1 MDKKIIVLMT
11 IFTIFLVSCA
21 SANLPAMSSSEE
33 PVYGEAAPVSPLPPG
48 DMAVKNIEMDLMA
61 RQSLSEDEA
70 SDRIV
75 IKNASLAIV
84 VEDPSATMEKI
95 SQMAEE
101 TGGFVV
107 SSNIYKVAKE
117 GGIEVPEGNITIRV
131 PAEILDQTLTEIKS
145 LVANPDED
153 ILSENVSGED
163 VTREYTDLESRLRNL
178 EDTEAQ
184 LKEILDQARTTEDVM
199 TVFNQLTSVREQI
212 EIIKGQM
219 QYYEE
224 SARLSAI
231 SISILASEGIQ
242 PLTIGKW
249 QPFGIALEALQALIK
264 ALKFLVNSLIWIILF
279 FLPIAL
285 LIILPVWLVWIA
297 ARSIYR
303 KRKNRNATPPVL
315 ESTEKTGEEG

>member
-1 MDKKIIVLMT
+1 MNKIIILLMV
-11 IFTIFLVSCA
+11 IFTFVLGSCA
-21 SANLPAMSSSEE
+21 SANLPAINNAEE
-33 PVYGEAAPVSPLPPG
+33 PFYSEAAPAAPPPPG
-48 DMAVKNIEMDLMA
+48 DMAVKEMDQDLMV
-61 RQSLSEDEA
+61 RQSQSGDDG

-75 IKNASLAIV
+75 IKNAGLSIV
-84 VEDPSATMEKI
+84 VEDPSMTMEKI

-107 SSNIYKVAKE
+107 SSNLYKVAKE

-131 PAEILDQTLTEIKS
+131 PAEILDQTLTEIKT
-145 LVANPDED
+145 LVANPAED
-153 ILSENVSGED
+153 VLSENVSGED

-212 EIIKGQM
+212 EIIKGQI
-219 QYYEE
+219 QYYDE

-231 SISILASEGIQ
+231 SIRILASEGIQ

-249 QPFGIALEALQALIK
+249 QPFGIALDALQALIK
-264 ALKFLVNSLIWIILF
+264 ALKFLVNSLIWMILF

-285 LIILPVWLVWIA
+285 LIFLPIWLIWKAV
-297 ARSIYR
+297 RSLYK
-303 KRKNRNATPPVL
+303 KRKNRQAAIPEIETP
-315 ESTEKTGEEG
+315 EKIEE

>member
-1 MDKKIIVLMT
+1 MKNKIIVLMT
-11 IFTIFLVSCA
+11 LFTILLVSCA
-21 SANLPAMSSSEE
+21 SANLPATSSSEE
-33 PVYGEAAPVSPLPPG
+33 QVYGEGAPVSPLPPS
-48 DMAVKNIEMDLMA
+48 DMVVKEMEQDLMA
-61 RQSLSEDEA
+61 RQSPSDDEA

-75 IKNASLAIV
+75 IKNASLSIV
-84 VEDPSATMEKI
+84 VDDPSTTMEKI
-95 SQMAEE
+95 SQMAED

-107 SSNIYKVAKE
+107 SSNLYKVSKE
-117 GGIEVPEGNITIRV
+117 GGFEVPEGNLTIRV
-131 PAEILDQTLTEIKS
+131 PAEVLDQTLTEIKS

-153 ILSENVSGED
+153 VLSENISGED

-212 EIIKGQM
+212 EIIKGQI
-219 QYYEE
+219 QYYDE

-231 SISILASEGIQ
+231 SVSILASEGIQ

-249 QPFGIALEALQALIK
+249 QPFGIVLDALQALIK

-285 LIILPVWLVWIA
+285 LIILPIWLIWKA

-303 KRKNRNATPPVL
+303 KRKNRKETTPVIETP
-315 ESTEKTGEEG
+315 EKIDE